1 MVAAIRPISGG
12 TEKEIREEMP
22 LARAY
27 AHYHL
32 HLVQLG
38 HDVQWPAV
46 IAARRTLSATWMRDM
61 IKTATEAP
69 IAGVCSL
76 D

>member
-12 TEKEIREEMP
+12 ASQEIREEMP

-27 AHYHL
+27 ANYHIAL
-32 HLVQLG
+32 IQLG

-46 IAARRTLSATWMRDM
+46 IAARRTLSATWMQNM
-61 IKTATEAP
+61 IKTATSAP
-69 IAGVCSL
+69 ITGVCRL

>member
-12 TEKEIREEMP
+12 TSQEIREEMP

-27 AHYHL
+27 AHYHIAL
-32 HLVQLG
+32 IQLG
-38 HDVQWPAV
+38 HDVQWPGV
-46 IAARRTLSATWMRDM
+46 IAARRKFSAQWMQEM
-61 IKTATEAP
+61 IQTATSAP
-69 IAGVCSL
+69 ITGVCRL

>member
-12 TEKEIREEMP
+12 TSQEIREEMP

-27 AHYHL
+27 AHFHIHL
-32 HLVQLG
+32 IQLG

-46 IAARRTLSATWMRDM
+46 IAGRRRLSTTWMQDM
-61 IKTATEAP
+61 IKTAKAAP
-69 IAGVCSL
+69 ITGVCRL